1 MTSADLLD
9 VAEVM
14 LLEPLRDHPEELR
27 KFREEHLYAPLPGSR
42 KAKKKAQADA
52 LSQFGVDMSNIKVK
66 RVPKKKPVLDGE
78 NTEREA

>member
-9 VAEVM
+9 VAEAM

-42 KAKKKAQADA
+42 KAKRKAQADA